1 MNPLRAAILSHA
13 AYSPRGTMLKNA
25 ERKFNI
31 EGTECFLGVDEYGAY
46 LTFAGTNDWQ
56 DVGYDL
62 NAELVDDVFGK
73 VHAGIKEGLDN
84 VWLRLL
90 PRIEDIASD
99 MPLGIYGHS
108 LGGGYAN
115 LSAARLVDAGF
126 DDIELITFGSLRT
139 GDTVFADTL
148 DAACYDKHKRFVNN
162 NDVVPRLPPRAM
174 GYNHAGE
181 VQVFT
186 EHGDLRGRQGWLER
200 LFDRIDGRLHDLF
213 ELGLDGIKDHSM
225 DNYLKRVIR
234 HFDDSK

>member
-13 AYSPRGTMLKNA
+13 AYSPKGTVLDNSDF
-25 ERKFNI
+25 KFDI

-46 LTFAGTNDWQ
+46 LVFPGTNDWQ

-90 PRIEDIASD
+90 PHIEDIIKD

-115 LSAARLVDAGF
+115 LSAARLLDAGL

-139 GDTVFADTL
+139 GDTVFTNTL
-148 DAACYDKHKRFVNN
+148 DAACYEHHLRFVNN
-162 NDVVPRLPPRAM
+162 NDLIPRLAPRSM
-174 GYNHAGE
+174 GHDHAGR
-181 VQVFT
+181 VIVFSEDGELHERMT
-186 EHGDLRGRQGWLER
+186 WLER
-200 LFDRIDGRLHDLF
+200 LLDRIDGRMKDLF
-213 ELGLDGIKDHSM
+213 EFGTDGIKDHGM
-225 DNYLKRVIR
+225 DEYLKLIIS
-234 HFDDSK
+234 HYQ